1 MKVCLDLL
9 AYTVA
14 DCLRLGHLA
23 GTELLKNQLE
33 KITDKML
40 QCEHSSLLS

>member
-14 DCLRLGHLA
+14 DCLRLNHLA
-23 GTELLKNQLE
+23 VTELLKNQLE
-33 KITDKML
+33 KN
-40 QCEHSSLLS
+40 